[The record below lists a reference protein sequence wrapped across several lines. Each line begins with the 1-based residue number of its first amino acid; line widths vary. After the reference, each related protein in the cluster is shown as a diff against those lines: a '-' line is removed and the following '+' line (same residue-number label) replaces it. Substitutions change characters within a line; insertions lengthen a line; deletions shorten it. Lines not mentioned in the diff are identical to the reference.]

1 MKKAWVFLLLSLF
14 CNYANAQTEF
24 KIITLQHRFAQD
36 LLPVVQ
42 PMVGEGGSASA
53 INNQLL
59 VRAAPDRMAAI
70 EQAVATLDVPRKNVR
85 ITISHD
91 DVQQAWRDGLGIG
104 GRIRSGDV
112 RVGVGEVQPGM
123 RDGVQLDVDRGQA
136 SMSQRSSEFVTVLDG
151 ERAFIRVGQSVPYT
165 QQWLLLTQRY
175 LNIQQTNI
183 QKPTEFRDITTGFAV
198 RPRYIGDQLEL
209 EIAPR
214 IARLN
219 NSGFIDFEELATT
232 VRVTPGLW
240 FDLGGTMQSKDEVS
254 RAILSNQQGAEAR
267 TTSLMIKVD

>member
-1 MKKAWVFLLLSLF
+1 MKKVWVFLLLSLF
-14 CNYANAQTEF
+14 CSYASAQTEF

-36 LLPVVQ
+36 LLPAVQ
-42 PMVGEGGSASA
+42 PMVGEGGTASA
-53 INNQLL
+53 VNNQLL
-59 VRAAPDRMAAI
+59 VRATPERMVAI
-70 EQAVATLDVPRKNVR
+70 EQAVAALDVSRKNVR

-91 DVQQAWRDGLGIG
+91 DVQQSRLDRLGIS
-104 GRIRSGDV
+104 GRLRSGDV
-112 RVGVGEVQPGM
+112 RIGAGEVQPGM
-123 RDGVQLDVDRGQA
+123 RDGLQLEVDRGQT
-136 SMSQRSSEFVTVLDG
+136 SMSQRGSEFVTVLDG

-165 QQWLLLTQRY
+165 QQWALFTQRY
-175 LNIQQTNI
+175 LSIQQA
-183 QKPTEFRDITTGFAV
+183 TEFRDITTGFAV

-232 VRVTPGLW
+232 VRVTPGQW

-254 RAILSNQQGAEAR
+254 RAILRNQQGDEVQ